1 MTYSIA
7 LSGKGG
13 VGKTTIAALIV
24 RHLIETTRKSVLA
37 VDADPN
43 SSLGDALGVKVAA
56 AVADIRE
63 DVLERKQEY
72 HLTGASK
79 EREIEYRIQQS
90 IVEARGFDLLTM
102 GRPEGPHCYCFVNS
116 ILRRYLDTVT
126 KDYPFTVMDNEPGM
140 EHLSRRTTNNV
151 DLLLIVAEPTVVGV
165 EAARRI
171 CAIADELPI
180 VIRSRAFILNRVPDS
195 GVSPRVRERMAEAGL
210 QPAAEIVSDPFLFDA
225 SAEGK
230 SVFDLPDDNPTF
242 RAVGDLIQRLTFSGK
257 DAINVHK

>member
-1 MTYSIA
+1 MAYSIA

-13 VGKTTIAALIV
+13 VGKTTIAALVV
-24 RHLIETTRKSVLA
+24 RYLMETRKKSVLA

-43 SSLGDALGVKVAA
+43 SSLGDLLGVKVAA

-63 DVLERKQEY
+63 DVLERKKEY
-72 HLTGASK
+72 HLTGATK

-116 ILRRYLDTVT
+116 ILRRYLDMVGNE
-126 KDYPFTVMDNEPGM
+126 YPYTVMDNEPGM

-171 CAIADELPI
+171 SAIADELPI
-180 VIRSRAFILNRVPDS
+180 RVRSRAFVLNCVPEA
-195 GVSPRVRERMAEAGL
+195 GVSPRVQERIAASGL
-210 QPAAEIVSDPFLFDA
+210 RTAAELSEDPAVFDA
-225 SAEGK
+225 SAEGRT
-230 SVFDLPDDNPTF
+230 VFDLPDDNPTF
-242 RAVGDLIQRLTFSGK
+242 RAVGDLIERLTSSKKG
-257 DAINVHK
+257 AIK